1 MRILLFSWSSSGD
14 DLGLCLLV
22 VSDGLGFGVGKVGN
36 TLGHL
41 SR

>member
-14 DLGLCLLV
+14 GLGLCLLV
-22 VSDGLGFGVGKVGN
+22 VSEGLGFKVGEVGN